1 MEKIKKYLK
10 TNPIW
15 IGIVLLFILL
25 ASIFVYMRW
34 SERYQP
40 GAKIVTEE
48 LARETTVEKIQ
59 NPSDM
64 VRYIMSAVGRGDLD
78 MFLRGCPI
86 DEVCLGFSGEN
97 EIEQDGVFGADSMI
111 APSGSY
117 DIYFPI
123 ASAEKTGQFVEM
135 FGKISE
141 EYERLGRPSVK
152 EIVFLMPKEQM
163 EDTYQSQMM
172 ADCDIW
178 GARMSCEMLVLCED
192 ENGQLYETGITLAS
206 YYDYWKIMSVET
218 SLAGEMIFQPCTENE
233 FEKLK
238 EDTEQNRYQKFLE
251 QQAEDEWDEDS
262 VSFSEEDEE
271 LQQKLDEENAV
282 LLENYFVLES
292 AYGASPEEVIR
303 DFILAIEKK
312 DWTAAL
318 SYGTLSDQDITHTT
332 EEKLLDQAEFA
343 KKIKEFYYQI
353 IWNDVPM
360 EAESLSSLGMTGSK
374 IMDKLN
380 PEYAF
385 YLDVDK
391 IEETEEPS
399 VCKVYY
405 GYEGETYESEIT
417 MTESENG
424 WQIRE
429 FGKVVHIEKK

>member
-25 ASIFVYMRW
+25 AALFAYMRW
-34 SERYQP
+34 PGRYQP

-64 VRYIMSAVGRGDLD
+64 VRYIMSAVGKKDLD

-86 DEVCLGFSGEN
+86 DEICLGFSGESK
-97 EIEQDGVFGADSMI
+97 IEQDGVFGADSMI
-111 APSGSY
+111 APSASY

-135 FGKISE
+135 FRNLSE
-141 EYERLGRPSVK
+141 EYERLGCPSVK

-163 EDTYQSQMM
+163 EDVHQSQMM
-172 ADCDIW
+172 EDCDTW
-178 GARMSCEMLVLCED
+178 GAKMSCEMLVLCEG
-192 ENGQLYETGITLAS
+192 ENGQLYETGITLVS

-238 EDTEQNRYQKFLE
+238 EDTEQKRYGKFLE
-251 QQAEDEWDEDS
+251 QLAEDEWNEEK
-262 VSFSEEDEE
+262 VSFGKENKEF
-271 LQQKLDEENAV
+271 QQKMDEGTAM
-282 LLENYFVLES
+282 LLENYFVLEP
-292 AYGASPEEVIR
+292 AYGTSPEGLIR

-318 SYGTLSDQDITHTT
+318 SYGTMPDQEISHTT
-332 EEKLLDQAEFA
+332 ENKLLVQAEFA

-353 IWNDVPM
+353 IWNDIPM
-360 EAESLSSLGMTGSK
+360 EEESLSSLGMTGSK

-391 IEETEEPS
+391 IEKTEDSS
-399 VCKVYY
+399 VYRVYY
-405 GYEGETYESEIT
+405 GYEGEAYISKVS

-424 WQIRE
+424 WQIRD
-429 FGKVVHIEKK
+429 FGKVVHIDKK